1 MNFLLKLKKFLEK
14 HSFLFLVIAVIIY
27 IISFSFLTLKK
38 LDYFAYNN
46 FDLAIFNQ
54 VFFNTIHGRWL
65 EMTVNLN
72 NYIADHFTPFII
84 FLLPFYALK
93 PGPETLLV
101 MQSFILAISAL
112 PLYFISHRVTKNKI
126 LSLGIALAWLLNPF
140 IHQVNFTE
148 VHLEVVMA
156 SLFFIIFY
164 FYYLDKFGYFLLFFI
179 LTLLV
184 REDMALFLLGFPLLA
199 LFEKRNWRWTFLP
212 ILLSIS
218 YFLFAVKVI
227 DIFSVHKQY
236 KFFIYYGWLGG
247 SDAFSIAWSFVSHP
261 WQVLRHI
268 FKLEN
273 ITSVLVVLW
282 PMLFLPL
289 YKSKYLLLSAVP
301 FVLTLLTGSG
311 FSSLVYHTHYILFVL
326 PGIFIAFIFAL
337 ADLQQHKYYQYII
350 ILLSVTVIY
359 LAIFLG
365 PVKNFL
371 AHQFDTKIIDYK
383 RQLVNQIPP
392 EAKVAVSSDFLPA
405 LSSRQYVY
413 PLNYAFFGYSQF
425 LLEPF
430 VLPQV
435 DYLFIDFEDFMI
447 DVVAKEGKSFLT
459 EHKEVMNENWHKT
472 LSDYD
477 LISVEKNIFFF
488 KKKTEGQQNLFLSEV
503 VDFSKTDNNKDLL
516 LGHNFFAKDNVLEIF
531 VDTNLFVENALIRFY
546 SKDSYFDFPLDYAMF
561 SKKFLEPDKAI
572 KLHYYLPA
580 DVESFEIFS
589 WTGENMVSLINNAVP
604 VFQLELLQSK
614 IILKR

>member
-1 MNFLLKLKKFLEK
+1 MNFVIKLKKVLEK
-14 HSFLFLVIAVIIY
+14 HSFLFLVIGIIIY
-27 IISFSFLTLKK
+27 IVCLSFLTLKK
-38 LDYFAYNN
+38 LDSFAYNN

-93 PGPETLLV
+93 PEPDTLLV
-101 MQSFILAISAL
+101 MQSFILAITAL

-140 IHQVNFTE
+140 IHQVNFAE
-148 VHLEVVMA
+148 FHLEVVMA
-156 SLFFIIFY
+156 FLFFIIFY
-164 FYYLDKFGYFLLFFI
+164 FYYSGKFKYFLLFFI

-199 LFEKRNWRWTFLP
+199 LVEKRNWHWTFLP
-212 ILLSIS
+212 IVLAIS
-218 YFLFAVKVI
+218 YFLFAIKII

-247 SDAFSIAWSFVSHP
+247 SDAFSILWSFISHP

-268 FKLEN
+268 FELEN

-289 YKSKYLLLSAVP
+289 YKSKYLILSAVP
-301 FVLTLLTGSG
+301 FILTLLTGSG
-311 FSSLVYHTHYILFVL
+311 FSSLVYSTHYILFVL

-337 ADLQQHKYYQYII
+337 AALQKHKYYHYII
-350 ILLSVTVIY
+350 ILLCITVVY

-371 AHQFDTKIIDYK
+371 AHQFDNKTIEYK
-383 RQLVNQIPP
+383 KYLLSQIPP

-430 VLPQV
+430 ILPQV
-435 DYLFIDFEDFMI
+435 DYLLIDFEDFMI
-447 DVVAKEGKSFLT
+447 DVVAKESKNFLT
-459 EHKEVMNENWHKT
+459 EHKEVMNDGWRKT
-472 LSDYD
+472 LSNYD
-477 LISVEKNIFFF
+477 LIAVEKNIFFF
-488 KKKTEGQQNLFLSEV
+488 KKKTEGQQSLFLAELT
-503 VDFSKTDNNKDLL
+503 DFSELENNKNFLL
-516 LGHNFFAKDNVLEIF
+516 DYNFFAEDNILEIF
-531 VDTNLFVENALIRFY
+531 VNSNLYIENSLIRFY
-546 SKDSYFDFPLDYAMF
+546 SQDEYFDLPLDYAMF
-561 SKKFLEPDKAI
+561 SKKFLDDNKAMKI
-572 KLHYYLPA
+572 HYYLPKEIKA
-580 DVESFEIFS
+580 FEIFS
-589 WTGENMVSLINNAVP
+589 WSGTNMVSLINNAVP
-604 VFQLELLQSK
+604 VFQLEKLQSK
-614 IILKR
+614 VIIKS